1 VEFLSENE
9 GIKEELQSGSEKEKM
24 PLLPLR
30 GVVVFPNMVI
40 PLMVGRPRSM
50 AALEKSMVENKLI
63 MLAAQKNEGVDEP
76 EPDDIFRAGTVAE
89 IKQLIKLPDGSIKII
104 IEGLQRARIET
115 IDDQEELF
123 EVEVSRIEDI
133 EETGDD
139 MEALMRL
146 VTDYFEDIVKNSKRI
161 PHEVMMTISNIEEGG
176 RLADIL
182 ITHLN
187 LKVEEQQSILEAVS
201 ARERLE
207 RLFNLLEREREILTA
222 ERRIESRI
230 KQQVEKTQKEYYLRE
245 QLKAIKEELD
255 SEEED
260 DEELAEYR
268 EKMEQALLPEEV
280 REKVEKELE
289 RLGNMPA
296 MSAEAVVVRNYLDCV
311 LELPW
316 QKEGTDRLDIEIA
329 DRILEEDHY
338 ALEDV
343 KERILEYLA
352 VRQLSPDLKSPII
365 CLVGAPGVGKT
376 SLARSVARALEKEFL
391 RISLGGV
398 RDEAEIRGHRR
409 TYVGSRPGRIINA
422 MRNAGVKNPL
432 FLLDEVDKMSTDFR
446 GDPSSAL
453 LEVLDP
459 EQNYEFSDHYLEMP
473 FDLSRVMFIT
483 TANVEHTIPPALLDR
498 MEVIHLPGYTMEEKL
513 EIARRHLIPRQLQEH
528 ALSENRF
535 SIDDA
540 ALRAL
545 IREYT
550 REAGVRTLERK
561 LAALMRKA
569 ARAIVEK
576 NVNTTCITAENLKDY
591 LGPPL
596 YRREEERD
604 QSRVGVA
611 TGMAYTE
618 TGGDLLDIEVA
629 VVPGSGEL
637 ILTGKLGDVMKESAQ
652 AAMSYARSRQKHLG
666 LPGDFH
672 DKKDVHI
679 HVPQGAVPKD
689 GPSAGITIAL
699 ALISA
704 LAEQAIPGDVAL
716 SGELTLRGR
725 VLSVGGIKN
734 KVLAAHRSGIRK
746 IVLPGENEPQ
756 LEEIPADIRQ
766 EMEIKLVEHMDQVL
780 TMLEKREE

>member
-1 VEFLSENE
+1 MSAK
-9 GIKEELQSGSEKEKM
+9 KETGEEQKQIEEIEKM

-40 PLMVGRPRSM
+40 PLMVGRPKSM
-50 AALEKSMVENKLI
+50 AALEKAMVENRLI
-63 MLAAQKNEGVDEP
+63 MLAAQKNEEIDEP
-76 EPDDIFRAGTVAE
+76 EPEDIYNLGTISE

-104 IEGLQRARIET
+104 IEGLSRAE
-115 IDDQEELF
+115 IDSIQDNEEFF
-123 EVEVSRIEDI
+123 EVEVSQI
-133 EETGDD
+133 EEVEEKEDD
-139 MEALMRL
+139 MEALIRL
-146 VTDYFEDIVKNSKRI
+146 VTDYFEDIVKSSKRI
-161 PHEVMMTISNIEEGG
+161 PSEVMMTISNIEDGG

-182 ITHLN
+182 VTHLN
-187 LKVEEQQSILEAVS
+187 LKVREQQSVLEKIS
-201 ARERLE
+201 PRERLE
-207 RLFNLLEREREILTA
+207 KLFNYLEREREIMTA

-260 DEELAEYR
+260 DEELFEYR
-268 EKMEQALLPEEV
+268 ERIEQAMLPEEV
-280 REKVEKELE
+280 REKVEKELD
-289 RLGNMPA
+289 RLSNMPQ
-296 MSAEAVVVRNYLDCV
+296 MSAEAVVVRNYLDCI

-316 QKEGTDRLDIEIA
+316 QKEGKDRLDIGVAEK
-329 DRILEEDHY
+329 ILDEDHY
-338 ALEDV
+338 GLEDI
-343 KERILEYLA
+343 KDRILEYLA

-376 SLARSVARALEKEFL
+376 SLARSVARALEKKFL

-459 EQNYEFSDHYLEMP
+459 EQNHEFSDHYLEMP
-473 FDLSRVMFIT
+473 FDLSKVMFIT

-498 MEVIHLPGYTMEEKL
+498 MEVIHLPGYTMEEKV
-513 EIARRHLIPRQLQEH
+513 EIARRHLLPRQIKEH
-528 ALSENRF
+528 ALSEERF
-535 SIDDA
+535 SITDQ
-540 ALRAL
+540 ALRTL
-545 IREYT
+545 IREHT

-561 LAALMRKA
+561 LATLMRKV
-569 ARAIVEK
+569 ARSIVEK
-576 NVNTTCITAENLKDY
+576 KVKKAKIDAKDLTDY

-596 YRREEERD
+596 YRREEERGK
-604 QSRVGVA
+604 SRVGVA

-629 VVPGSGEL
+629 VVPGSGKL
-637 ILTGKLGDVMKESAQ
+637 ILTGKLGEVMKESAQ
-652 AAMSYARSRQKHLG
+652 AAMSYARSRQKQLS
-666 LPGDFH
+666 LPDDFH
-672 DKKDVHI
+672 EKRDVHI

-704 LAEQAIPGDVAL
+704 LSENPVPGDVAL

-725 VLSVGGIKN
+725 ILGVGGIKN
-734 KVLAAHRSGIRK
+734 KVLAAHRTGIKK
-746 IVLPGENEPQ
+746 IFLPKETEPQ
-756 LEEIPADIRQ
+756 LEDIPDDIRKDL
-766 EMEIKLVEHMDQVL
+766 EITLVEHMDQVL
-780 TMLEKREE
+780 QLLEKRD

>member
-1 VEFLSENE
+1 MSETE
-9 GIKEELQSGSEKEKM
+9 EIKNELQSGADKEKM

-50 AALEKSMVENKLI
+50 TALEKSMVENKLI
-63 MLAAQKNEGVDEP
+63 MLAAQKNEEIDDP

-133 EETGDD
+133 EEKGDD

-187 LKVEEQQSILEAVS
+187 LKVEEQQAILEAVS

-207 RLFNLLEREREILTA
+207 QLFNFLEREGEILTA

-260 DEELAEYR
+260 DEDLAEYR
-268 EKMEQALLPEEV
+268 EKMEQGLLPEEV

-329 DRILEEDHY
+329 HRILEEDHY

-459 EQNYEFSDHYLEMP
+459 EQNHEFSDHYLEMP

-513 EIARRHLIPRQLQEH
+513 EIARRHLIPRQLEEH
-528 ALSENRF
+528 ALSESRF
-535 SIDDA
+535 SIDDP
-540 ALRAL
+540 ALRTL

-561 LAALMRKA
+561 LGALMRKA

-576 NVNTTCITAENLKDY
+576 NVNKTSITADNLKDY

-596 YRREEERD
+596 YRREEERGR
-604 QSRVGVA
+604 SRIGVA

-637 ILTGKLGDVMKESAQ
+637 ILTGKLGEVMKESAQ
-652 AAMSYARSRQKHLG
+652 AAMSYARSRQEQLG

-725 VLSVGGIKN
+725 VLGVGGIKN